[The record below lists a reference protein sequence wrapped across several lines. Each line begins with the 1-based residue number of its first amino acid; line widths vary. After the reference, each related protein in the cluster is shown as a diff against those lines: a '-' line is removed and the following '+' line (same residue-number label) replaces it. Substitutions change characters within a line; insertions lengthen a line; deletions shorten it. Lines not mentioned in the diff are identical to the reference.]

1 MKIHLPFFLIVL
13 FLFTGLGTTL
23 QAQDGSSLPS
33 RDDASTER
41 KVQFNGLGR
50 TILSS
55 TAIDGALLDSD
66 STTARNLTDG
76 EFLLDVAIN
85 AQPND
90 KTEVQGILRLRN
102 EFGGF
107 FGAGVTVEIRELWAR
122 GLIGNT
128 VRYRVGDF
136 DHVMT
141 PFTLY
146 NPDEEGTINEPTI
159 FQPQKDVIEYEQ
171 FYGDGNTRRLQGA
184 TLDFG
189 LAFPVILQEMKADAF
204 IARIRGTD
212 FISTPTRFVGGGQLD
227 FSTRRLQDS
236 TGLQADFGINW
247 SNVWDDLQSGN
258 ATNGI
263 RNGVISLDFDVD
275 VFENEQLSVHL
286 IGELGQSRLAQRE
299 AEKTTAEEDDTFL
312 NAGVNVQ
319 LKKSKL
325 GIRAAYLDVG
335 PDFYS
340 IGAQS
345 KRVDFNRNKTFYNR
359 IGNDRRFRTPTL
371 FDLSR
376 DRALYTFQLSDEL
389 MAYDPRYANVMPY
402 GLATANRTGLQLG
415 VSYGDA
421 DDPFDVDLSVAM
433 LDEIRGQ
440 GTFELKSFMQIRL
453 AADVHLNRLLDW
465 KKTSLLTIGLQREQ
479 TDRAGVE
486 VEQVDLT
493 STLLEVGLEAEVFN
507 RFDVLLGAKMLSA
520 EGREYV
526 PEIENFNDVADFPEL
541 YLADDQESLIGA
553 GIRYRFREDIYLTIQ
568 YQQYSLQ
575 RALDPT
581 NDYDLRQIF
590 AQYNM
595 EF

>member
-1 MKIHLPFFLIVL
+1 
-13 FLFTGLGTTL
+13 
-23 QAQDGSSLPS
+23 
-33 RDDASTER
+33 
-41 KVQFNGLGR
+41 
-50 TILSS
+50 
-55 TAIDGALLDSD
+55 
-66 STTARNLTDG
+66 
-76 EFLLDVAIN
+76 
-85 AQPND
+85 
-90 KTEVQGILRLRN
+90 
-102 EFGGF
+102 
-107 FGAGVTVEIRELWAR
+107 
-122 GLIGNT
+122 
-128 VRYRVGDF
+128 
-136 DHVMT
+136 
-141 PFTLY
+141 
-146 NPDEEGTINEPTI
+146 
-159 FQPQKDVIEYEQ
+159 
-171 FYGDGNTRRLQGA
+171 
-184 TLDFG
+184 
-189 LAFPVILQEMKADAF
+189 
-204 IARIRGTD
+204 
-212 FISTPTRFVGGGQLD
+212 
-227 FSTRRLQDS
+227 
-236 TGLQADFGINW
+236 
-247 SNVWDDLQSGN
+247 
-258 ATNGI
+258 
-263 RNGVISLDFDVD
+263 
-275 VFENEQLSVHL
+275 
-286 IGELGQSRLAQRE
+286 
-299 AEKTTAEEDDTFL
+299 
-312 NAGVNVQ
+312 
-319 LKKSKL
+319 
-325 GIRAAYLDVG
+325 
-335 PDFYS
+335 
-340 IGAQS
+340 
-345 KRVDFNRNKTFYNR
+345 
-359 IGNDRRFRTPTL
+359 
-371 FDLSR
+371 
-376 DRALYTFQLSDEL
+376 

>member
-122 GLIGNT
+122 GLISNT